1 MFERFTEKRATEKNG
16 NRKIGQG
23 ENSATKIEMVGKKG
37 NTKLLSELRNNENGK
52 DNGKTAAG
60 KMGSCPFSYHL
71 NFRCRI
77 FSLPIFPLPFFCCRY
92 FTH

>member
-37 NTKLLSELRNNENGK
+37 NTKLLSEL
-52 DNGKTAAG
+52 
-60 KMGSCPFSYHL
+60 
-71 NFRCRI
+71 
-77 FSLPIFPLPFFCCRY
+77 
-92 FTH
+92 